1 VKNPEDLGWS
11 HLSKM
16 QKVYI
21 ITGLSGSGKTT
32 AIQAFE
38 DASFYCVDNMPIELL
53 PKFLDLPLK
62 ENPEIKGLAFVMD
75 MRSKNFI
82 SNWTPGIC
90 SVEGLGI
97 SPHII
102 FLEADVDTLLKRF
115 SQTRR
120 QHPVSKE
127 KSLLDNIKLE
137 KEMMGPIRQTA
148 HHLINTTEFNVH
160 QLKTSILNLIHD
172 GDRSISLTKINIV
185 SFGFKYGIPNDA
197 DLVMD
202 MRFLANPYFIPELKN
217 QDGESEAVRQY
228 VLSNHETGRFL
239 EKYIDLL
246 DYLIPLYKRENKA
259 YLTLAVGCTGGRH
272 RSVAIARRL
281 FEHLNKKGLHPGLI
295 HRDIDRD
302 VKET

>member
-1 VKNPEDLGWS
+1 
-11 HLSKM
+11 M

-32 AIQAFE
+32 TIQAFE
-38 DASFYCVDNMPIELL
+38 DASFYCVDNMPMELL

-82 SNWTPGIC
+82 SNYAAGIC
-90 SVEGLGI
+90 SIEDLGI
-97 SPHII
+97 SPQII
-102 FLEADVDTLLKRF
+102 FLEAHIDTLLTRF

-120 QHPVSKE
+120 QHPISNE
-127 KSLLDNIKLE
+127 KSLLDSIKLE
-137 KEMMGPIRQTA
+137 KEMMLPIKKTA
-148 HHLINTTEFNVH
+148 HHVINTTGVNVH
-160 QLKTSILNLIHD
+160 QLKSKIFDLIHD
-172 GDRSISLTKINIV
+172 GDTSISLTKINII

-197 DLVMD
+197 DVVMD

-217 QDGESEAVRQY
+217 QDGESDAVKQF
-228 VLSNHETGRFL
+228 VLSKTETKLFL

-259 YLTLAVGCTGGRH
+259 YLTFAIGCTGGRH
-272 RSVAIARRL
+272 RSVAIARSI
-281 FEHLNKKGLHPGLI
+281 FEHLNKKGLNPGLI
-295 HRDIDRD
+295 HRDIDREI
-302 VKET
+302 KET

>member
-1 VKNPEDLGWS
+1 
-11 HLSKM
+11 M

-62 ENPEIKGLAFVMD
+62 ENRQIKGLAFVMD
-75 MRSKNFI
+75 MRSENFI
-82 SNWTPGIC
+82 SNYTPGIC
-90 SVEGLGI
+90 SIEALGI
-97 SPHII
+97 TVEII
-102 FLEADVDTLLKRF
+102 FLEADVNVLLKRY

-120 QHPVSKE
+120 QHPVSTE
-127 KSLLDNIKLE
+127 KSLLDSIKVE
-137 KEMMGPIRQTA
+137 KKMMLPVKQTA
-148 HHLINTTEFNVH
+148 HHIINTTGYNVH
-160 QLKTSILNLIHD
+160 QLKSLILNLIHD
-172 GDRSISLTKINIV
+172 KDKSFSLTKINIV

-202 MRFLANPYFIPELKN
+202 MRFLSNPYFVPELKH
-217 QDGESEAVRQY
+217 QDGESTAVKQF
-228 VLSNHETGRFL
+228 VLSNNETRTFL
-239 EKYIDLL
+239 KKYINLI

-259 YLTLAVGCTGGRH
+259 YLTFAIGCTGGRH
-272 RSVAIARRL
+272 RSVVIARHI
-281 FEHLNKKGLHPGLI
+281 FEYLNKKGHNPGLI

-302 VKET
+302 VKQT

>member
-1 VKNPEDLGWS
+1 
-11 HLSKM
+11 M

-38 DASFYCVDNMPIELL
+38 DALFYCVDNMPIELL

-62 ENPEIKGLAFVMD
+62 ENPEIKGLAFGMD

-82 SNWTPGIC
+82 SNYAPGIC
-90 SVEGLGI
+90 SIEDSGI
-97 SPHII
+97 SVEII
-102 FLEADVDTLLKRF
+102 FLEADVDMLLKRF

-120 QHPVSKE
+120 QHPVSNK

-137 KEMMGPIRQTA
+137 KKMMLPIKQTA
-148 HHLINTTEFNVH
+148 HHIINTTDLNVH
-160 QLKTSILNLIHD
+160 QLKTRILDLIHD
-172 GDRSISLTKINIV
+172 KNTSVSLTKINII
-185 SFGFKYGIPNDA
+185 SFGFKYGLPNDA

-202 MRFLANPYFIPELKN
+202 MRFLANPYFVPELKN
-217 QDGESEAVRQY
+217 QDGESEAVKQF
-228 VLSNHETGRFL
+228 VFSNNETKIFL
-239 EKYIDLL
+239 EKYINLL
-246 DYLIPLYKRENKA
+246 DYLIPLYKKENKA
-259 YLTLAVGCTGGRH
+259 YLTFAIGCTGGRH
-272 RSVAIARRL
+272 RSVAIARNI
-281 FEHLNKKGLHPGLI
+281 FEHLNKKGHNPGLI

>member
-1 VKNPEDLGWS
+1 
-11 HLSKM
+11 M

-32 AIQAFE
+32 TIQAFE

-82 SNWTPGIC
+82 SNYAPGIC
-90 SVEGLGI
+90 AIEELGI
-97 SPHII
+97 SPQII
-102 FLEADVDTLLKRF
+102 FLEASVDTLLKRF

-120 QHPVSKE
+120 QHPVSTE
-127 KSLLDNIKLE
+127 KSLLDSIKLE
-137 KEMMGPIRQTA
+137 KEMMLPIKQTA
-148 HHLINTTEFNVH
+148 HHIINTTGYNVH
-160 QLKTSILNLIHD
+160 QLKTRVLDLIND
-172 GDRSISLTKINIV
+172 GNKSISLTKINII

-202 MRFLANPYFIPELKN
+202 MRFLTNPYFIQELKN
-217 QDGESEAVRQY
+217 QDGESDAVKHF
-228 VLSNHETGRFL
+228 VLSNNETRLFL
-239 EKYIDLL
+239 EKYLNLL
-246 DYLIPLYKRENKA
+246 DYLIPLYKKENKA
-259 YLTLAVGCTGGRH
+259 YLTFAIGCTGGRH
-272 RSVAIARRL
+272 RSVVIARNI

-302 VKET
+302 VKEI